1 MQALFVI
8 FRRTRN
14 KVVAMLCAIAV
25 FAVHKMPMSALCLYA
40 VCAVFM
46 AVRHAENF
54 KRLIKGTESK
64 FYLFGKK
71 KK

>member
-8 FRRTRN
+8 FRRPRN

-25 FAVHKMPMSALCLYA
+25 FAVHKMPLPALCLYA
-40 VCAVFM
+40 ACAVFM
-46 AVRHAENF
+46 AARHAENF

-64 FYLFGKK
+64 FYLFGRKK
-71 KK
+71 K